1 MFKAAGFI
9 LIIISTFTVFFH
21 TSFADR
27 CTYIF
32 LDQTAQLLN
41 DICFCNLSAKTYP
54 QLFSVIDYKKYSYYK
69 DFSFIS
75 RVNFFTSL
83 ENNSFII
90 NKEISDVKDMFM
102 SMGFNN
108 PKKERE
114 HLAQCI
120 GLLQH
125 KSAYYQNRYEKQCKG
140 NRISGLSVGLVMII
154 VLI

>member
-9 LIIISTFTVFFH
+9 LIIISTFAAFFY

-32 LDQTAQLLN
+32 LDQTAQLMDN
-41 DICFCNLSAKTYP
+41 ICFCNLSVKTYP
-54 QLFSVIDYKKYSYYK
+54 QLFSDIDYKKYSYYK
-69 DFSFIS
+69 DFSFIG
-75 RVNFFTSL
+75 REIFFTSL

-90 NKEISDVKDMFM
+90 NKEISDVKDMFIT
-102 SMGFNN
+102 MGFNN
-108 PKKERE
+108 PKKEKE
-114 HLAQCI
+114 YLAQCI

-125 KSAYYQNRYEKQCKG
+125 KSAYYRNRYEKQCKG